1 MTVKNNREEG
11 NNQGKFQDASP
22 ATIQT
27 SANKTDANRRG
38 GVKRKVKAVKLSH
51 SVTAGQRK

>member
-11 NNQGKFQDASP
+11 NNQGKVRDASP
-22 ATIQT
+22 ATMQT
-27 SANKTDANRRG
+27 SANKTDENRRA